1 MQVKTKIE
9 GYKKVELVVILAL
22 MSAVAPLSTDMYL
35 PALTSVKESFNSNEF
50 YAQLSLAS
58 FFIAFAF
65 GQLIYGPLSDIFGR
79 KKPLLFGICLFILAS
94 FGCVIAP
101 DINTF
106 IILRFFE
113 ALGGCAG
120 VVIARAV
127 VNDLFEFR

>member
-106 IILRFFE
+106 IILRFFNTIRKINGRLVSPT
-113 ALGGCAG
+113 ALNMA
-120 VVIARAV
+120 AP
-127 VNDLFEFR
+127 